1 MARLEMLQA
10 VFGDPDLDL
19 SLNAMVLNLYSNRL
33 QGGELEEV
41 IVDFGLP
48 FLAPNW
54 EELAFIQT
62 AYPKTH
68 HH

>member
-1 MARLEMLQA
+1 MAKLDMLQG
-10 VFGDPDLDL
+10 VFGDSDLDL
-19 SLNAMVLNLYSNRL
+19 SLNAMVLNLYSNRI
-33 QGGELEEV
+33 QGGELKEV
-41 IVDFGLP
+41 IVDFSLP

-62 AYPKTH
+62 AYSTTH